1 MASSSTLPA
10 RAWVAIASV
19 LLLLALAAVLLLNR
33 DDGPE
38 IAEQAADNPLPTA
51 TATVTPTALAAEDL
65 TALEPDVQRPNGL
78 TVIDGNIYVAC
89 TGDGTLYEVEADSGR
104 TLAYVYGVVDAHTL
118 YAEPVEEGPSL
129 WIPDYGEGSLKHIA
143 DHDVETVA
151 EGLEGPWGIAPV
163 EDRGFLV
170 TSQDAGRLSLIGR
183 DGGQTV
189 LLDGLDEPTGVVLD
203 AASGW
208 VYVANAADP
217 DRTVAGYR
225 LETLLGN
232 GESATAEPV
241 IRGLERPTGLALD
254 ADGQLYVAYEAEGLG
269 LVARVDPAAC
279 RDRGGCEAEEVSL
292 IVDTELPAPLA
303 GLTLS
308 SDGRMYLHT
317 AYDGQVYWAQIA
329 R

>member
-1 MASSSTLPA
+1 MASLSTVPN
-10 RAWVAIASV
+10 RAWVAIASI
-19 LLLLALAAVLLLNR
+19 LILLALAAIPMLNR
-33 DDGPE
+33 DDDPE
-38 IAEQAADNPLPTA
+38 IAEQRAVEPLPTA
-51 TATVTPTALAAEDL
+51 TATVTPTALSAEDL

-78 TVIDGNIYVAC
+78 TVIDEKIYVAC
-89 TGDGTLYEVEADSGR
+89 TGDGTLYEVEASSGR

-143 DHDVETVA
+143 DHNVETVA

-183 DGGQTV
+183 DGEQTV
-189 LLDGLDEPTGVVLD
+189 LLDGLEEPTGVVL
-203 AASGW
+203 AEASGW
-208 VYVANAADP
+208 VYVANTADL
-217 DRTVAGYR
+217 DRTVEGYR
-225 LETLLGN
+225 LETLLEVGS
-232 GESATAEPV
+232 SAEASLV

-254 ADGQLYVAYEAEGLG
+254 ADGQLYVAYEAGG
-269 LVARVDPAAC
+269 QGRVARVDPGAC
-279 RDRGGCEAEEVSL
+279 RDRGGCEADEVTL
-292 IVDTELPAPLA
+292 MVNTELPAPLA

-308 SDGRMYLHT
+308 GDGRMFLHT
-317 AYDGQVYWAQIA
+317 AYDGQVYWAQIV